1 MDIVAAKKM
10 TREGAMK
17 VLVAAV
23 DRAHAL
29 NCHVSIAVVD
39 DGGHLIAFTRSEK
52 AELYSIALAQA
63 KAKSA
68 ALTRFPSGKKSPTG
82 NERDDHHALAITLA
96 AGPGS
101 FVTIEGGFPIFSDGE
116 IVGAVGV
123 SGAARQG
130 YRDRADG
137 GCGVRQISL
146 AGVWARSP
154 CKGVRQDL
162 LATLG
167 NPRDKVVKLVH
178 PASRESILSRRN
190 RCFCDFTMKCIFLH
204 RVNRQI

>member
-1 MDIVAAKKM
+1 MDTIASKKL

-17 VLVAAV
+17 VLNAAIE
-23 DRAHAL
+23 RAHAL

-52 AELYSIALAQA
+52 AELYSIAIAQA

-101 FVTIEGGFPIFSDGE
+101 FVTIPGGFPLFADRE
-116 IVGAVGV
+116 IVGAVAV
-123 SGAARQG
+123 SGAGAKDIDVAQT
-130 YRDRADG
+130 AAA
-137 GCGVRQISL
+137 V
-146 AGVWARSP
+146 
-154 CKGVRQDL
+154 
-162 LATLG
+162 LG
-167 NPRDKVVKLVH
+167 K
-178 PASRESILSRRN
+178 
-190 RCFCDFTMKCIFLH
+190 
-204 RVNRQI
+204 

>member
-39 DGGHLIAFTRSEK
+39 DGGHLVAFTRSEK

-123 SGAARQG
+123 SGAALKDIEIAQT
-130 YRDRADG
+130 AAA
-137 GCGVRQISL
+137 V
-146 AGVWARSP
+146 
-154 CKGVRQDL
+154 
-162 LATLG
+162 LG
-167 NPRDKVVKLVH
+167 K
-178 PASRESILSRRN
+178 
-190 RCFCDFTMKCIFLH
+190 
-204 RVNRQI
+204 

>member
-52 AELYSIALAQA
+52 AELYSIAIAQA

-123 SGAARQG
+123 SGAAVKDIEIAQT
-130 YRDRADG
+130 AAA
-137 GCGVRQISL
+137 V
-146 AGVWARSP
+146 
-154 CKGVRQDL
+154 
-162 LATLG
+162 LG
-167 NPRDKVVKLVH
+167 K
-178 PASRESILSRRN
+178 
-190 RCFCDFTMKCIFLH
+190 
-204 RVNRQI
+204 

>member
-23 DRAHAL
+23 DRAQAL
-29 NCHVSIAVVD
+29 NSHVSIAVVD

-123 SGAARQG
+123 SGAAVKDIEIAQT
-130 YRDRADG
+130 AAA
-137 GCGVRQISL
+137 V
-146 AGVWARSP
+146 
-154 CKGVRQDL
+154 
-162 LATLG
+162 LG
-167 NPRDKVVKLVH
+167 K
-178 PASRESILSRRN
+178 
-190 RCFCDFTMKCIFLH
+190 
-204 RVNRQI
+204 

>member
-68 ALTRFPSGKKSPTG
+68 ALTRFPSGKKSPTS

-123 SGAARQG
+123 SGAAVTDIEIAQT
-130 YRDRADG
+130 AAA
-137 GCGVRQISL
+137 V
-146 AGVWARSP
+146 
-154 CKGVRQDL
+154 
-162 LATLG
+162 LG
-167 NPRDKVVKLVH
+167 K
-178 PASRESILSRRN
+178 
-190 RCFCDFTMKCIFLH
+190 
-204 RVNRQI
+204 